1 MFSVNPS
8 DITFTNPI
16 IIKFFNTYKNHP
28 TLLTNLHIT
37 ISASS
42 KDTNTSYILPIRPFR
57 IFRLPYLLS
66 SKDTN
71 TSYILPIRHFRLSH
85 NNFNCS

>member
-42 KDTNTSYILPIRPFR
+42 KDTNTSYILPIRHFR
-57 IFRLPYLLS
+57 IYRLPYLLPL
-66 SKDTN
+66 KTLIHLIFYLLDPLE
-71 TSYILPIRHFRLSH
+71 YPQ
-85 NNFNCS
+85 